1 LGCVLTGNPA
11 YYQRFG
17 FELAPKNVP
26 KEEPREFFQLKLLSA
41 TKAEGSFAFHSAF
54 YESHVR

>member
-1 LGCVLTGNPA
+1 MLTGNPA

-26 KEEPREFFQLKLLSA
+26 KEEPPEFFQLKLLSA

-54 YESHVR
+54 YESYVP